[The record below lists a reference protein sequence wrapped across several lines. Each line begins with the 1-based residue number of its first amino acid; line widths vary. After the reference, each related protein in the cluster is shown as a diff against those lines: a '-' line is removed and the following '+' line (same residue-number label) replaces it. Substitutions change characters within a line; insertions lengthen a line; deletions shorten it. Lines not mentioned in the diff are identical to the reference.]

1 VTASEPDRPHGF
13 IPVSFED
20 GSWKTADGA
29 VVPWYEV
36 QTDLL
41 PESQVQGA
49 LERVLSVYG
58 VSDVVVDAFDQF
70 RKELR
75 SPPPE
80 EGPSSTPS
88 GGGQGGGPSSS
99 PSGGGEDGG

>member
-1 VTASEPDRPHGF
+1 MTASQPDNPHGF
-13 IPVSFED
+13 VPVSFD
-20 GSWKTADGA
+20 NGTWKTADGD

-41 PESQVQGA
+41 PEAQVQGA

-70 RKELR
+70 RKELKR
-75 SPPPE
+75 GSRE
-80 EGPSSTPS
+80 EG
-88 GGGQGGGPSSS
+88 
-99 PSGGGEDGG
+99 

>member
-1 VTASEPDRPHGF
+1 MASDPENPHGF
-13 IPVSFED
+13 VPVSYAD
-20 GSWKTADGA
+20 GTWKTAEGS

-41 PESQVQGA
+41 PAAEVQGA

-75 SPPPE
+75 RPSPE
-80 EGPSSTPS
+80 EG
-88 GGGQGGGPSSS
+88 
-99 PSGGGEDGG
+99 

>member
-1 VTASEPDRPHGF
+1 MDPKPEGVHGF
-13 IPVSFED
+13 VPVVFED
-20 GSWKTADGA
+20 GSWKTAEGG

-41 PESQVQGA
+41 PEAEVQGA

-70 RKELR
+70 RKELKR
-75 SPPPE
+75 PSPQ
-80 EGPSSTPS
+80 EG
-88 GGGQGGGPSSS
+88 
-99 PSGGGEDGG
+99 

>member
-1 VTASEPDRPHGF
+1 VTDAEPDSPHGF
-13 IPVSFED
+13 VPVSFD
-20 GSWKTADGA
+20 NGSWKTADGD

-41 PESQVQGA
+41 PEAEVQGA

-70 RKELR
+70 RKELKR
-75 SPPPE
+75 SSPE
-80 EGPSSTPS
+80 EG
-88 GGGQGGGPSSS
+88 
-99 PSGGGEDGG
+99 